1 MMADDEREDVD
12 TDAAISEDALPE
24 AEVDELDEE
33 TDEVADGLGFDEF
46 GNPIDE

>member
-12 TDAAISEDALPE
+12 AVISDDALPE
-24 AEVDELDEE
+24 AEVDELEE
-33 TDEVADGLGFDEF
+33 ESEDVAEGAGFDEF